1 MIRADA
7 YGWGD
12 FANDAQRKA
21 GMANDYDWTT
31 FNDDMDGAKVD
42 LTLGIKDGKMDMTAI
57 TTTAAGKTFTYTY
70 TVSGL
75 PAGAKGAFLTM
86 EKAHLVLNTD
96 GCYMN

>member
-1 MIRADA
+1 
-7 YGWGD
+7 
-12 FANDAQRKA
+12 
-21 GMANDYDWTT
+21 
-31 FNDDMDGAKVD
+31 MDGAKVD

-57 TTTAAGKTFTYTY
+57 TTTAAGKKFTYTY